1 MAGSQ
6 FLTPK
11 SVTPSK
17 PRKRFTLEQA
27 NSALPLVKRVVA
39 DVVATHEKAV
49 QLQIKVEKGGKDQA
63 DCQKELD
70 RTMDRLQDLV
80 GELAGIGCEL
90 KDYQLGLI
98 DFIGRHQGHDVYLCW
113 KLGEEKIGY
122 WHELQAGFAGRKPVS
137 LLQETE

>member
-17 PRKRFTLEQA
+17 ARKRFTLEQA
-27 NSALPLVKRVVA
+27 NKSLPLVKRIVA

-49 QLQIKVEKGGKDQA
+49 KLQVVVEAGGKDQQA
-63 DCQKELD
+63 SQKDLD
-70 RTMDRLQDLV
+70 RAMDRLHDLV
-80 GELAGIGCEL
+80 NELADIGCEL
-90 KDYQLGLI
+90 KDYQMGLI

-113 KLGEEKIGY
+113 KLGEEQIGY
-122 WHELQAGFAGRKPVS
+122 WHEMQAGFAGRKPVN